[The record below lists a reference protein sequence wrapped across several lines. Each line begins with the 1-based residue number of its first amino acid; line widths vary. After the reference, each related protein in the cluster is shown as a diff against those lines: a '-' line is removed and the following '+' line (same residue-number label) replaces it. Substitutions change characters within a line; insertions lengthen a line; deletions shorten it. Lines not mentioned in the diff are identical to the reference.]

1 MVTNLQVPFSGET
14 DLMSNRQSLPRFDT
28 IRYEKRAAVAYVTMN
43 RPDVMNALNQ
53 RAIEELHAAFSDAR
67 DDVEIRGVILTGSGT
82 RAFIA
87 GADIGEL
94 ATATPIDAE
103 RRTRAGQALLDFV
116 EHLGKPV
123 IAAVNGLA
131 LGGGCET
138 ALACTIRLASPSA
151 KFGQPEVRLGLIPGF
166 GGTQRLP
173 RLVGKGIALQLI
185 LTGEMVSAN
194 EAHRIGLVNEIVE
207 ADQLIARAEAI
218 LAQIAANAP
227 LAVAYALDAVHLGLN
242 AAMPEGLALEGKLF
256 ALCAATEDKQEGTA
270 AFLEKRTPAFQGR

>member
-1 MVTNLQVPFSGET
+1 
-14 DLMSNRQSLPRFDT
+14 MSNTLSFPVFDT
-28 IRYEKRAAVAYVTMN
+28 ILYEKRQATAYVTLN
-43 RPDVMNALNQ
+43 RPEVMNALNQ
-53 RAIEELHAAFSDAR
+53 KAIAELHAAFQDAR
-67 DDVEIRGVILTGSGT
+67 DDPQIRGVIITGAGN

-94 ATATPIDAE
+94 ATATPIEAE
-103 RRTRAGQALLDFV
+103 RRTRAGQDLLNLV

-138 ALACTIRLASPSA
+138 ALACTIRLASPAA
-151 KFGQPEVRLGLIPGF
+151 KFGQPEVKLGLIPGF

-185 LTGEMVSAN
+185 LTGEMVSAE

-207 ADQLIARAEAI
+207 AGSLIARAEAI
-218 LAQIAANAP
+218 LAQIAANGP
-227 LAVAYALDAVHLGLN
+227 LAVAYAIDAVNLGLN
-242 AAMPEGLALEGKLF
+242 AALPEGLALEGKLF
-256 ALCAATEDKQEGTA
+256 ALCAATDDKKEGTS
-270 AFLEKRTPAFQGR
+270 AFLEKRAPKFLGR

>member
-1 MVTNLQVPFSGET
+1 MPSSGEIRSMPNC
-14 DLMSNRQSLPRFDT
+14 LSLPIFST
-28 IRYEKRAAVAYVTMN
+28 LLYEKKASVAYVTLN

-53 RAIEELHAAFSDAR
+53 RAIEELHAAFTDAR
-67 DDVEIRGVILTGSGT
+67 NDASIRGVILTGAGN

-94 ATATPIDAE
+94 ASATPVEAE
-103 RRTRAGQALLDFV
+103 QRTRAGQALLDFI
-116 EHLGKPV
+116 ERLGKPV

-138 ALACTIRLASPSA
+138 ALACTIRLASPGA

-185 LTGEMVSAN
+185 LTGEMVSAE
-194 EAHRIGLVNEIVE
+194 EAHRIGLVNEIVA
-207 ADQLIARAEAI
+207 ADQLIARAETI
-218 LAQIAANAP
+218 LAQIAANGP
-227 LAVAYALDAVHLGLN
+227 LAVAYAMDAVHLGLN

-256 ALCAATEDKQEGTA
+256 ALCAATDDKKEGTT
-270 AFLEKRTPAFQGR
+270 AFLEKRAPVFHGR